1 VIRFRYL
8 FGVARELDRSQLAQ
22 VKHIYRRAFPY
33 APAYAEKIALWL
45 EKRPRPDVDPVLIV
59 AVGEGGAVTG
69 FALILRFPDLKY
81 AYLDYIASDPDTR
94 ARGIGGALY
103 EAVRELL
110 LQKGA
115 RGLFFD
121 VPHDDP
127 TLLKDPS
134 RAEINK
140 RRLGFYRR
148 YGALPIE
155 RTLYD
160 KTPTPANEGYMT
172 HLVFDPL
179 DGRRPLRAQAARTFL
194 RALYERK
201 YGLNPRGPELAPIV
215 ASFRDDPVRLRQP
228 RRAAPDAPP
237 AAHRRLFPVQVV
249 TNDRHRLHHLK
260 ERGYVERPVRVDAVL
275 KGLEGLGVEH
285 VKPRHFGETPIRAV
299 HTAALIGYLARAS
312 ARLSPKDLI
321 YPTVFPLRRRRRPPR
336 AFEMRAGYYCIDT
349 FTPLAHNSYVA
360 ARAAVDCT
368 LTATILI
375 ENGERFAY
383 ALCRPP
389 GHHAEPEAWGGFCYF
404 NNAAVAA
411 HRLSKQGKVA
421 LLDIDHHHG
430 NGSQEIFYHR
440 ADVLVVN
447 IHCHPDHAFP
457 YFTGF
462 ADEKGAG
469 PGKGFNRNY
478 PLHPG
483 TDDATYLKALDD
495 ACRHVTRY
503 DPQFLVLSLGYDIM
517 KGDPTGTF
525 NVSNAGM
532 RAIGQRIAAMRLP
545 TLIVQEGG
553 YSLGNLRHGARAFM
567 TGLTATW

>member
-8 FGVARELDRSQLAQ
+8 FGVGRELDRTQLAQ
-22 VKHIYRRAFPY
+22 VQDIYRRAFPY
-33 APAYAEKIALWL
+33 APEYAEKIAQWM

-59 AVGEGGAVTG
+59 AVGEGGGVTG

-81 AYLDYIASDPDTR
+81 AYLDYLASDPDTR

-110 LQKGA
+110 LSKGA
-115 RGLFFD
+115 KGLFFD
-121 VPHDDP
+121 VPHDDAA
-127 TLLKDPS
+127 LLRKDPS
-134 RAEINK
+134 RAAINK

-148 YGALPIE
+148 YGALPIVG
-155 RTLYD
+155 TLYD
-160 KTPTPANEGYMT
+160 TTPTAANEGYLT

-179 DGRRPLRAQAARTFL
+179 GGRRPLRAPAARAFV

-201 YGLNPRGPELAPIV
+201 YGLNPKSPEIAPIV
-215 ASFRDDPVRLRQP
+215 ASFKDDPVRLRQP
-228 RRAAPDAPP
+228 RRAVPEAPP
-237 AAHRRLFPVQVV
+237 RQRRLFPVQVV

-275 KGLEGLGVEH
+275 KGLEGLGVAH

-299 HTAALIGYLARAS
+299 HTAALLGYLARAS

-349 FTPLAHNSYVA
+349 FTPLAHNSYIA
-360 ARAAVDCT
+360 ARAAVDCA
-368 LTATILI
+368 LTGTALI

-430 NGSQEIFYHR
+430 NGSQEIFYRR
-440 ADVLVVN
+440 ADVLTVS

-478 PLHPG
+478 PLAPG
-483 TDDATYLKALDD
+483 TDDDAYLKALDD
-495 ACRHVTRY
+495 ALKHIRRY
-503 DPQFLVLSLGYDIM
+503 APQFLVLSIGYDIM

-525 NVSNAGM
+525 NVTTTGM
-532 RAIGQRIAAMRLP
+532 RAIGQRIAALRLP

>member
-8 FGVARELDRSQLAQ
+8 FGVGRELDRAQLAQ
-22 VKHIYRRAFPY
+22 VQDIYRRSFPY
-33 APAYAEKIALWL
+33 APEYAEKIAQWM

-59 AVGEGGAVTG
+59 AVGEGGGVTG
-69 FALILRFPDLKY
+69 FALLLRFPDLKY
-81 AYLDYIASDPDTR
+81 AYLDYLASDPGTR

-115 RGLFFD
+115 KGLFFD
-121 VPHDDP
+121 VPHDNQK
-127 TLLKDPS
+127 LLKDPS
-134 RAEINK
+134 RAAVNQ

-155 RTLYD
+155 GTLYD
-160 KTPTPANEGYMT
+160 KTPTRANEGYLT

-179 DGRRPLRAQAARTFL
+179 DRRRPLRAQAARAFV

-201 YGLNPRGPELAPIV
+201 YGLNPKDPEIAPIV
-215 ASFRDDPVRLRQP
+215 ASFKDDPVRLRQP
-228 RRAAPDAPP
+228 RRAVPEAPP
-237 AAHRRLFPVQVV
+237 ATQRRLFPVQVV

-275 KGLEGLGVEH
+275 RGLEGLGVAH

-312 ARLSPKDLI
+312 ARLGPKDLI

-336 AFEMRAGYYCIDT
+336 EFEMRAGYYCIDT

-360 ARAAVDCT
+360 ARAAVDCA
-368 LTATILI
+368 LTGTVLI
-375 ENGERFAY
+375 EHGERFVY

-411 HRLSKQGKVA
+411 HRLSTQGRVA

-430 NGSQEIFYHR
+430 NGSQEIFYRR
-440 ADVLVVN
+440 ADVLTVS

-478 PLHPG
+478 PLPPG
-483 TDDATYLKALDD
+483 TDDNAYLKALDD
-495 ACRHVTRY
+495 ALKHITRY
-503 DPQFLVLSLGYDIM
+503 APHFLVLSIGYDIM

-525 NVSNAGM
+525 NVSTTGM
-532 RAIGQRIAAMRLP
+532 RAIGRRIAAMRLP